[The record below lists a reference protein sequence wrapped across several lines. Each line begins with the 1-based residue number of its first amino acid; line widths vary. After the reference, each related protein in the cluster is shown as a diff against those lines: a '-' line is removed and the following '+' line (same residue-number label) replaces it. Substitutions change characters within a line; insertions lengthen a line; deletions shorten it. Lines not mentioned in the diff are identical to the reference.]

1 MFSILSFLLLL
12 CSFSVLIE
20 AGDPLIDRR
29 KRWDAMNWTQ
39 AEKDLEDGDDEEI
52 LETEDSLFMKEMEK
66 RRNRGTGLMP
76 PPEEV
81 GLKDPTEWVK
91 HSQAMSGPAMLFC
104 TLKSTDLDG
113 KSWENKTIEK
123 VAFQWRELLK
133 TGGLEASVYDITDKA
148 TDKSSQPKFLV
159 TTQSGWTAYEIRD
172 FILER
177 PEVVDLEWDQ
187 VKYTPADLVTIKAD
201 KGKKKVDSLSGIRDQ
216 LKRPAPPPVKKKVA
230 RKKKASTK
238 ASSSS
243 TTGDASSSEDEK
255 KTEL

>member
-1 MFSILSFLLLL
+1 MLFLLSLFL
-12 CSFSVLIE
+12 SIYTLIE

-39 AEKDLEDGDDEEI
+39 AEKDLEEGDDEEI

-104 TLKSTDLDG
+104 TLKSSDEEG
-113 KSWENKTIEK
+113 KPWENKTIEK

-133 TGGLEASVYDITDKA
+133 TGGLEASVYDITDK
-148 TDKSSQPKFLV
+148 TSDKSTQPKFLV

-177 PEVVDLEWDQ
+177 PEVTDLEWDQ

-216 LKRPAPPPVKKKVA
+216 LKRPAPTPVKKKVV
-230 RKKKASTK
+230 KKKKTTTK
-238 ASSSS
+238 K
-243 TTGDASSSEDEK
+243 SEDVTSEEEK